1 VIDLTDLA
9 DNSLQIVNSLNEV
22 QQFRVTGLV
31 SFAQC
36 PRRWAAEMLG
46 AKLTDLKA
54 REKAEKYSKIGTAA
68 HHVIE
73 GYLKADIDPEDETGW
88 KEVDRFAMKAG
99 CHLPSDSTSET
110 ICAYWHRGGVGSNTW
125 RRTSGAPTSTPCR
138 SRARSITSAGVNR
151 ISVGT
156 SWTTRRIGNSKAR
169 RSGRSVSSRC
179 CIPASCGVGRALK
192 DTIPK
197 PIRYTIGYVNLGSFV
212 TWMTDPLEDA
222 TGLERYLQLFE
233 EFLVYRRTGEF
244 PARLNTYCS
253 SCPIRDACPTAR
265 DSVNDLAALAG
276 VMQVDE
282 VSLFDRHDF
291 LTNAAKLAEALL
303 EEVRDNIRLR
313 MTLDDAATWE
323 DNGWTATLK
332 TRQTRKADPL
342 AVFNELRDCAIGL
355 EEEAFRDCFTVKMG
369 GIDRLVKTYPEIA
382 PGLVGLITSEDAEN
396 PTLTIKKMKSRTL
409 ERVDT

>member
-1 VIDLTDLA
+1 MIDLTDLA

-99 CHLPSDSTSET
+99 MPPAERQHLRDYLRLLAPWRGRVEHLEKNLRCADFNALPFAGTLDYIGWSESDQCWDILDHKTNREFEGAEVWSQRLQPLLYTCLLRRWA
-110 ICAYWHRGGVGSNTW
+110 CAQGY
-125 RRTSGAPTSTPCR
+125 
-138 SRARSITSAGVNR
+138 
-151 ISVGT
+151 
-156 SWTTRRIGNSKAR
+156 
-169 RSGRSVSSRC
+169 
-179 CIPASCGVGRALK
+179 
-192 DTIPK
+192 DPK